1 MYNMLGVY
9 MKNLLKNCMLCPRN
23 CGINRYLDKGF
34 CKCNSKLKVSLATLY
49 FYEEPPISGTNGSG
63 TIFFS
68 NCNLKC
74 CYCQNNEISK
84 KGKGLELSITRLS
97 EIMLELQEK
106 KAHNIN
112 LVTPTM
118 YVPQIIKAIIKAKKK
133 GLTIPIIY
141 NCSGYEKKE
150 TIQLLDGLI
159 DVYLPDFK
167 YFNDDYGKKYS
178 GVNNYSFYAK
188 ESLKEMVKQTGPC
201 QFDENGLIKKGVI
214 VRHLILPTLYN
225 DSKDILKYLYETYQD
240 NIYISIMNQ
249 YTPIGN
255 IKYQELNQPI
265 RKDEYYNII
274 DYALDLGIKNAFCQ
288 EDETVSES
296 FIPNFNFDG
305 LKKENI

>member
-1 MYNMLGVY
+1 MLGVY

-34 CKCNSKLKVSLATLY
+34 CKCNNKLKVSLATLY

-249 YTPIGN
+249 YTPMGN